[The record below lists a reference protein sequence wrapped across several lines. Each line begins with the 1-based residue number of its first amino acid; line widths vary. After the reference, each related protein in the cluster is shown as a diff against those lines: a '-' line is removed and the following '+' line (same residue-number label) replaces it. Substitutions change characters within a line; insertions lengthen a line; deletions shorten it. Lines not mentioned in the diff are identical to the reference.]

1 MQWFYNM
8 KISRKLIISYLI
20 LAMISAIVGVVGFYN
35 ITRLDNADTKLYESN
50 TLGLGYIGN
59 VSTYFQCIRVN
70 LLNTNTDVTAEKI
83 DNYIAEANNYI
94 NLVNEYLEKYQ
105 DTMVNEEEQAIY
117 DNLKSVWE
125 RFEQVVLKAISLI
138 DSGNVEGGMEY
149 YLSNRSLIDEMQ
161 DCIDEL
167 FKFNV
172 EDGLKRE
179 ESNRAIARNS
189 ILVMSVVIVLAIIIA
204 IALGAFISSTI
215 SRPITNLVEVSK
227 KLATGDIDVKVEA
240 TTKDEVGTLMQA
252 FSDVIENIR
261 KQAEVVEKIADGDM
275 TVEIDIRGP
284 KDFLNMKLAELVK
297 TNNEVLSSINTSAA
311 QVAQAAKQ
319 VSDSSV
325 QLSQGATEQA
335 SSIEELTTSLEEVST
350 QTKENAKNANMAKEL
365 ATTAKEYAQLGN
377 NQMKEM
383 LNAMMEINDSSSN
396 VSKIIKVID
405 DIAFQTNIL
414 ALNAAVEAA
423 RAGQQGKGFAV
434 VADEVRNLAAR
445 SADAAKET
453 TALIEGSI
461 KKINDGTKIANE
473 TADALNKIVDAV
485 DEAATIVNSIAEA
498 SNEQAQAVS
507 QINTGIAQVSEVV
520 QTYSATSEE
529 SAAASEE
536 LLAQAELLRTQ
547 VSRFKLKNS
556 VNIEEKKAE
565 SKEEKVPVIDL
576 HSSGEFGKY

>member
-35 ITRLDNADTKLYESN
+35 ITRLDNADTELYESN
-50 TLGLGYIGN
+50 TLGLDYIGN
-59 VSTYFQCIRVN
+59 VSTYFQRIRVN

-83 DNYIAEANNYI
+83 DNYIAKANNYI

-125 RFEQVVLKAISLI
+125 RFEQVVLKAISMI
-138 DSGNVEGGMEY
+138 DSGNVEGGIEY

-179 ESNRAIARNS
+179 ESNEAIARNS

-396 VSKIIKVID
+396 ISKIIKVID

-453 TALIEGSI
+453 TDLIEGSI

-485 DEAATIVNSIAEA
+485 AEAATIVNSIAEA

-520 QTYSATSEE
+520 QTNSATSEE